1 MSPGQFSPSKALE
14 LLKKA
19 VNEGTLIVASKAEA
33 GRRELGIARQE
44 MTECLLDLSETD
56 CDPPYGIPSKNPRY
70 KGGAHYELYYSR
82 FPEKNIYIKFRI
94 EKGGPIELTSFDPDG
109 SIR

>member
-1 MSPGQFSPSKALE
+1 VP
-14 LLKKA
+14 
-19 VNEGTLIVASKAEA
+19 
-33 GRRELGIARQE
+33 AR
-44 MTECLLDLSETD
+44 
-56 CDPPYGIPSKNPRY
+56 PPRY